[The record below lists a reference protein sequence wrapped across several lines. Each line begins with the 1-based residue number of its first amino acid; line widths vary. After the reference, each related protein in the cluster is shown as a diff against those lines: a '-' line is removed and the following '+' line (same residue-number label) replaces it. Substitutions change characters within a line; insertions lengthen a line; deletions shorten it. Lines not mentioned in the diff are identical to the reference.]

1 MQKYSSQAQKCCRLE
16 NKNVAC
22 EKENQSI
29 QKKQVLVQIYIVSS
43 D

>member
-22 EKENQSI
+22 EKKNQSI
-29 QKKQVLVQIYIVSS
+29 QKNQVWVKIYMVSS